1 VEPRHQLAAN
11 IRRLR
16 REAGL
21 TQERLADL
29 AGTHPGEISRLE
41 RAVRDPQF
49 STLIRVARGLDVPPR
64 ALLADI
70 D

>member
-1 VEPRHQLAAN
+1 VEPRLQLAAN

-16 REAGL
+16 REAEL

-29 AGTHPGEISRLE
+29 AGTHPAEISRLE
-41 RAVRDPQF
+41 RAARDPRF
-49 STLIRVARGLDVPPR
+49 STLIRVARGLDVPPG
-64 ALLADI
+64 ALLADM

>member
-1 VEPRHQLAAN
+1 MEPRHQLAAN
-11 IRRLR
+11 VRRLR
-16 REAGL
+16 RDAEL

-29 AGTHPGEISRLE
+29 AGTHPGEISRIE
-41 RAVRDPQF
+41 RAARDPQF
-49 STLIRVARGLDVPPR
+49 STLIRIARGLGVPPR